1 MKNPARINVSNLLG
15 DSDLTFERA
24 LSPSVCRHASDVRDK
39 MALEIR
45 GEEQEQVLALNECIV
60 VEYHLT

>member
-45 GEEQEQVLALNECIV
+45 GEEQEQVLASEI
-60 VEYHLT
+60 